1 MEKIK
6 LSEQELQQIETL
18 RQTFAQS
25 VNTLGLIHYQIL
37 ELQSRKEKV
46 ESELLDI
53 TKQEQTVYNELVA
66 KYGEGSLSLQTG
78 EFVKN

>member
-6 LSEQELQQIETL
+6 LSEQELQEIETL
-18 RQTFAQS
+18 RQAFTES
-25 VNTLGLIHYQIL
+25 VNTLGLIHFQIL

-46 ESELLDI
+46 ENKLLDI
-53 TKQEQTVYNELVA
+53 TKQEQVLYNDLVT
-66 KYGEGSLSLQTG
+66 KYGEGSLSLETG

>member
-53 TKQEQTVYNELVA
+53 TKQEQTIYNELVA

>member
-18 RQTFAQS
+18 RQTFTQS

-37 ELQSRKEKV
+37 ELQSRKDKV
-46 ESELLDI
+46 ENELLDI
-53 TKQEQTVYNELVA
+53 TKQEQVLYNELVA
-66 KYGEGSLSLQTG
+66 RYGEGSLSLETG

>member
-53 TKQEQTVYNELVA
+53 TEQEQTVYNELVA